1 MNDEIKYI
9 CPHCESNV
17 KSDDRFCINCGESF
31 ENPSV
36 SEISELEQGW
46 WKPFRTAA
54 IVIGVTLLVLGLLTS
69 LFHYLVKREREKK
82 YESQYESVETPSVES
97 EDVTEMPIPEAVP
110 EETVEE
116 VYSEGAPDSMT
127 LNGTVAGSNI
137 VMYLDNENGNLS
149 GYYYYTKMGRN
160 TNLHVSGTLSDDGTF
175 QLEEYNQKN
184 GVHSGSFY
192 GNMSGG
198 EASGTFTN
206 SRGNDYDFYL
216 TVQ

>member
-31 ENPSV
+31 ENPSE

-54 IVIGVTLLVLGLLTS
+54 IVIGVTLLALGLLTS

-82 YESQYESVETPSVES
+82 YESRYESVETPTTES
-97 EDVTEMPIPEAVP
+97 EEVTEMPFAAPAEAQA
-110 EETVEE
+110 EE

-127 LNGTVAGSNI
+127 LTGTIAGSNV

-184 GVHSGSFY
+184 GHNSGSFY
-192 GNMSGG
+192 GNMSDGY
-198 EASGTFTN
+198 ASGTFTN
-206 SRGNDYDFYL
+206 SRGNEYDFYL
-216 TVQ
+216 NVQ